1 MRSNRRRAG
10 PQRQEILEAVV
21 PFLKRHG
28 TDGAPVDALMRA
40 AGLTSG
46 ALYSQ
51 FKNKDELC
59 SQAIC
64 GALDAMLAAYGA
76 IVRERGQEGLRSIVS
91 SYLSTRHAGDVAG
104 GCTFAALGPD
114 MAKASPRARKSYE
127 ARIHE
132 LVGVFA
138 EGLSGHGEAA
148 RRAKAQRILATML
161 GGLTYARAMSDQDA
175 RDEYL
180 AKLRSSVLRE
190 TRSDSNEKPPRGC
203 RT

>member
-1 MRSNRRRAG
+1 VRSNRRRV
-10 PQRQEILEAVV
+10 PRRQEILEAVV
-21 PFLKRHG
+21 PFLKVHG

-59 SQAIC
+59 SQAIS
-64 GALDAMLAAYGA
+64 GALDAMLADYGA

-91 SYLSTRHAGDVAG
+91 SYLSTRHVGDVAG

-114 MAKASPRARKSYE
+114 MAKASPRARKSYQ
-127 ARIHE
+127 ARIRD
-132 LVGVFA
+132 LVEIFA
-138 EGLSGHGEAA
+138 EGLGARGEAT
-148 RRAKAQRILATML
+148 RRAKAQKILATML
-161 GGLTYARAMSDQDA
+161 GGVTYARAMSDPDA

-180 AKLRSSVLRE
+180 AQLRSGVLRE
-190 TRSDSNEKPPRGC
+190 ISE
-203 RT
+203 